1 MNFKN
6 STKGGQNHVA
16 LCKTG
21 DYNLLPIPTFFPKN
35 SVKRSKKTVIT
46 SFTGTICLENQE
58 NSFIEDIF
66 RNFAHGKGMV
76 CNLTA

>member
-1 MNFKN
+1 MWLFAKQA
-6 STKGGQNHVA
+6 TTTYC
-16 LCKTG
+16 L
-21 DYNLLPIPTFFPKN
+21 YLRFPQKN